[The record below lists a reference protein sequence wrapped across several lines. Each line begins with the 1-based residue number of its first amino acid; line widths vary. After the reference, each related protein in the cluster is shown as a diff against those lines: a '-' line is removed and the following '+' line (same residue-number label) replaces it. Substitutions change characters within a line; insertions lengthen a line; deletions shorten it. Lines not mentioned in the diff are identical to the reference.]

1 MGRTQA
7 ERKAETRRRL
17 LDAAAER
24 FAAEGVEGVSVD
36 AVAET
41 ADRTSGALY
50 AHFGSKAGLLEA
62 LLDEWTEATA
72 TVAAAEIEVADD
84 LDGALAA
91 IWRAVVDPPAAGAA
105 SWVLLEHELWL
116 YAARN
121 PEVLDRLAVRY
132 DGIRAQMVETAA
144 AWAEEPGAEP
154 PVAPAHVPVLMIAL
168 LLGLEMQ
175 HRVDP
180 GSVPDHVA
188 VEGLR
193 ALIGLPRTAELPADP
208 SAGRTDGR
216 TARAT
221 GTRSVTGTAPATGA
235 PRTTRT
241 TGTTRT
247 GGTPRQETIEP

>member
-154 PVAPAHVPVLMIAL
+154 PVAPSHVPVLMIAL

-193 ALIGLPRTAELPADP
+193 ALIGLPRTADRP
-208 SAGRTDGR
+208 DGR

-221 GTRSVTGTAPATGA
+221 GSAP
-235 PRTTRT
+235 TTRT
-241 TGTTRT
+241 PRTIETATTT
-247 GGTPRQETIEP
+247 PTAGTPRQETSEP